1 MWLAVGWATNSCHIV
16 ENDCFM
22 YRLSGYVLKFVG
34 QAVHVLSSKRQRRM
48 RDMNGVLVGPL
59 EEVLD

>member
-1 MWLAVGWATNSCHIV
+1 MH
-16 ENDCFM
+16 
-22 YRLSGYVLKFVG
+22 RLSGYVLKFVG

>member
-1 MWLAVGWATNSCHIV
+1 MH
-16 ENDCFM
+16 
-22 YRLSGYVLKFVG
+22 RLSGYVLKFVG
-34 QAVHVLSSKRQRRM
+34 QTVHVLSSKRQRRM